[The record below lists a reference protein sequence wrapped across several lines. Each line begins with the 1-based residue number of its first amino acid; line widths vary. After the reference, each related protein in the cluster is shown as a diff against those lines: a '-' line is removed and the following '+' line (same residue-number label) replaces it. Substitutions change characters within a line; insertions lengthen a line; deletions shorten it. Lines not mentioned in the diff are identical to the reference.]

1 MTSKSYLCQ
10 EAERKEKEK
19 QESLVKGL
27 DEAVQERA
35 VQGRR
40 NYAAEQEAAVQV
52 RREEIRFFDPCLCCL
67 GPPVSDCWFQL
78 HIFRQENLL
87 AKRLAGWAIG
97 EESNPAV
104 IEILSDS

>member
-1 MTSKSYLCQ
+1 MQHNNLQVSSKSHLCQ

-52 RREEIRFFDPCLCCL
+52 RREEIRF
-67 GPPVSDCWFQL
+67 
-78 HIFRQENLL
+78 
-87 AKRLAGWAIG
+87 
-97 EESNPAV
+97 
-104 IEILSDS
+104 

>member
-52 RREEIRFFDPCLCCL
+52 RREEIRFFDPCVCVC
-67 GPPVSDCWFQL
+67 VCVF
-78 HIFRQENLL
+78 
-87 AKRLAGWAIG
+87 
-97 EESNPAV
+97 
-104 IEILSDS
+104 